1 MDDLGRLLLFR
12 DVVDAGGFSHAAN
25 RRGLSHS
32 TVSKHV
38 RSLEDTLGVL
48 LLNRTS
54 RTMSLTEAGRVVLG
68 HTRELG
74 ASVEAL
80 HAQLDEIRGDV
91 VGELRINSLVH
102 LGSHLVQPA
111 IERYVA
117 EFPRSRVQLVV
128 DDGPLQF
135 NRDGFDIAVR
145 VGRQVEG
152 SLTATKLM
160 DNEVCIVAAPSLLE
174 RVGPLEHPTAL
185 ARVPTVGYRSRQFDI
200 STWSYIER
208 GAYRSIEVAP
218 VCSVNDGNA
227 LLDLC
232 LRGIGV
238 CYLSRFAVQPHL
250 DDRTLVR
257 LFPEIELPPF
267 DPVFLIRAS
276 TDHPPRKIRAFTEH
290 LHAVAQTWRVVSSPI
305 R

>member
-38 RSLEDTLGVL
+38 RSLEDALGVL

-80 HAQLDEIRGDV
+80 HAQLDELRGDV

-102 LGSHLVQPA
+102 LGSHIVQPA
-111 IERYVA
+111 VERYRA
-117 EFPRSRVQLVV
+117 EFPRARVQLVL
-128 DDGPLQF
+128 DDGPLHF

-145 VGRQVEG
+145 VGRNVEG

-160 DNEVCIVAAPSLLE
+160 DNAVCIVATPSFLE
-174 RVGPLEHPTAL
+174 RAGPLQHPRDL
-185 ARVPTVGYRSRQFDI
+185 GRVSTVAYRSRQFDI
-200 STWSYIER
+200 TAWSYVE
-208 GAYRSIEVAP
+208 GGEYRSVDVTP
-218 VCSVNDGNA
+218 VCTVNDGNA

-232 LRGIGV
+232 LRGVGA
-238 CYLSRFAVQPHL
+238 CYVSRFAVQPHL
-250 DDRTLVR
+250 DDRTLVQ
-257 LFPEIELPPF
+257 LFPEFELPSF
-267 DPVFLIRAS
+267 EPVFLFRAP
-276 TDHPPRKIRAFTEH
+276 TDRPPRKVRAFTKH
-290 LHAVAQTWRVVSSPI
+290 LRAVVQGELGVSASG

>member
-54 RTMSLTEAGRVVLG
+54 RSMSLTEAGRVVLS
-68 HTRELG
+68 HTRDLG
-74 ASVEAL
+74 TSVQAL
-80 HAQLDEIRGDV
+80 HAQLDELRGEV

-102 LGSHLVQPA
+102 LGTHLVQPA
-111 IERYVA
+111 IERYAA
-117 EFPRSRVQLVV
+117 EFPRSRVHLVL

-135 NRDGFDIAVR
+135 NRDGFDLAVR
-145 VGRQVEG
+145 VGRQVES
-152 SLTATKLM
+152 SLTASKLI
-160 DNEVCIVAAPSLLE
+160 DNDVCIAAAPRFLD
-174 RVGPLEHPTAL
+174 RVGPLTHPSEL
-185 ARVPTVGYRSRQFDI
+185 ARVPTVTYRSRQFDI
-200 STWSYIER
+200 TTWSYVDAGE
-208 GAYRSIEVAP
+208 YRSVEVTP

-232 LRGIGV
+232 LRGVGV
-238 CYLSRFAVQPHL
+238 CYLSRFAVQSHF
-250 DDRTLVR
+250 DDGSLVH
-257 LFPEIELPPF
+257 LFPEIALPSF
-267 DPVFLIRAS
+267 DPVFLIRA
-276 TDHPPRKIRAFTEH
+276 TADHPPRKIRAFTEH
-290 LHAVAQTWRVVSSPI
+290 LRAVAQTGRVVSSPI

>member
-38 RSLEDTLGVL
+38 RALEDALGVL

-80 HAQLDEIRGDV
+80 HAQLDELRGDV

-102 LGSHLVQPA
+102 LGRHLVQPA
-111 IERYVA
+111 IERYTA
-117 EFPRSRVQLVV
+117 EFPRSRVQLVL

-135 NRDGFDIAVR
+135 NRDGFDLAVR

-160 DNEVCIVAAPSLLE
+160 DNDVCIVASPSFLE
-174 RVGPLEHPTAL
+174 RAGPLQHPRDL
-185 ARVPTVGYRSRQFDI
+185 ARTSTVAYRSRQFDI
-200 STWSYIER
+200 TSWSYVED
-208 GAYRSIEVAP
+208 GEYRSVEVTP
-218 VCSVNDGNA
+218 ICTVNDGNA

-232 LRGIGV
+232 LRGVGV

-257 LFPEIELPPF
+257 LFPELDLPSF
-267 DPVFLIRAS
+267 DPVFLFRAP

-290 LHAVAQTWRVVSSPI
+290 LRTVAQTGQVVSSPI